1 MESKRHIED
10 EAHAEGKEEGITR
23 GEIGA
28 DFISGLYRNRVK
40 KGGRPHDIAS
50 ESSEEA
56 QRSLMPVVHRSGS
69 ELNPEDFLG
78 G

>member
-56 QRSLMPVVHRSGS
+56 Q
-69 ELNPEDFLG
+69 
-78 G
+78 